1 VGVCQVGFTGSRAIA
16 CWDCHRSGL
25 SITEKGNGGGQKSQ
39 SKLSSN
45 ANDFPL
51 RLEET
56 GLIEKNTSIPGET
69 TWQAQLITPL

>member
-1 VGVCQVGFTGSRAIA
+1 VGRI
-16 CWDCHRSGL
+16 
-25 SITEKGNGGGQKSQ
+25 ITEKGNGGGQKSQ

-45 ANDFPL
+45 ANDFTS

-69 TWQAQLITPL
+69 TWLAQQQLI